1 MTDADAGAG
10 PPDIFLDTNVLIC
23 LLSDD
28 PARADVAQALLRSR
42 GVVSIQV
49 LNEFASVTMRKIG
62 LRLAE
67 VQELL
72 TGIRH
77 FCRVEPITLDTHELG
92 LAYRDRYGYSICDSM
107 ILAAATLAGCRTL
120 MSEDMQA
127 GRTIMGGLVIHNPFV
142 TGVRGTALAERGL
155 DRSLVQ

>member
-1 MTDADAGAG
+1 MSDADAGAS
-10 PPDIFLDTNVLIC
+10 PPDVFLDTNVLIY

-28 PARADVAQALLRSR
+28 PRKADITQALLRSR

-49 LNEFASVTMRKIG
+49 LNEFASVTMRKLG

-92 LAYRDRYGYSICDSM
+92 LAYCDRYGYSIHDSM

-120 MSEDMQA
+120 MSEDMQSNQ
-127 GRTIMGGLVIHNPFV
+127 TIMGGLVIRNPFMA
-142 TGVRGTALAERGL
+142 GK
-155 DRSLVQ
+155 